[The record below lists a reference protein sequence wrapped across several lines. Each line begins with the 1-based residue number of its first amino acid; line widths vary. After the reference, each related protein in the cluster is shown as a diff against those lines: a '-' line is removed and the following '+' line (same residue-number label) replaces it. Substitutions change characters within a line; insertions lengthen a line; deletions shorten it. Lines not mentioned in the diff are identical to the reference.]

1 MDTLTQLQ
9 QNRQVIQDLTSSTLA
24 ALPGAFARLA
34 YLASLRNFSSNVY
47 EHAGLAALYR
57 PEAVQQALEQC
68 HEEIFERILETPLSV
83 QEEDLRAHLS
93 STRDGLHVA
102 VSHWRKLEAYRA
114 LLPAEASVANHTNGR
129 VGCLSATRAMIVR
142 VRKVIACQMI

>member
-9 QNRQVIQDLTSSTLA
+9 QNRQVIRDLTSSTLA

-93 STRDGLHVA
+93 STRDGLRVA

-114 LLPAEASVANHTNGR
+114 LLPAEAPDYLKELFCSNVRAILDILQRESSGSPS
-129 VGCLSATRAMIVR
+129 SA
-142 VRKVIACQMI
+142 